1 MRRRFVWRGTRTLVL
16 LIPLVLAL
24 LFAGATR
31 ASATTLS
38 VCQHGCPYTQIA
50 PAVAAATSGDTI
62 RVGPGTYAGGITIDI
77 NLQLIGAG
85 PGATII
91 KGGSSVLTVGD
102 FNASSEPTVSITGVK
117 ITGGLAQSS
126 PASSFFF
133 G

>member
-38 VCQHGCPYTQIA
+38 VCQHGCRYTQIA
-50 PAVAAATSGDTI
+50 RAVAAATSGDTI

-77 NLQLIGAG
+77 NLQIVGAG
-85 PGATII
+85 PKATII
-91 KGGSSVLTVGD
+91 SGGGADDDGLTTSVLTIGEV
-102 FNASSEPTVSITGVK
+102 NALSEPTVSI
-117 ITGGLAQSS
+117 
-126 PASSFFF
+126 
-133 G
+133 